1 MAQTI
6 TIANIKIDLKAS
18 GGEYTR
24 KELRDLQSILR
35 ESESPAD
42 KFHEK
47 MKLLDKTL
55 RDGSIS
61 AEQFAKAEE
70 ALAKKFGVLTYGMEQ
85 AANEAKKLAEAEKIA
100 SEATRKLADEEA
112 NLARMI
118 TASMTPTQ
126 KMRQDVQAL
135 DKAFTQGKIDVNAYN
150 QAIDHL
156 AKKHGLEAVYANSAA
171 EAERR
176 KSEADKLATKT
187 TKELAK
193 ASEEATRKAASLAAA
208 EQAAIA
214 KQQAAAMAANQ
225 QTMNSLKGLIGG
237 YIGLSAAIGGIRASV
252 KIAAEM
258 EQTKIAFGVM
268 MGSTADAK
276 KALEDFKKLDVQS
289 PINFAE
295 FAKAGK
301 TLLQF
306 GVGANQLTP
315 VLSQLSAISLGN
327 SEQFQSLSLAFGQV
341 QANGRLMGQEVL
353 QMVNAGFNPLQEIS
367 RTTGISMVELR
378 KRMEN
383 GAISAEMVADAFK
396 TATEAGG
403 RFYGMNQ
410 QLEQSLAGQFAKLEG
425 DIKASAIAIGTDL
438 MPMIKSAVDLM
449 RTLVVGTGSGPLGN
463 IIRDFSKGWGFLISS
478 VQGKAGEYL
487 DALSEMSRAEFDAA
501 ADAEHAAWM
510 KQQAMGKANEEAKK
524 LAEEAKQRAKEEKER
539 EAEYA
544 KQDRIISDI
553 KKQRDEY
560 DKLTMSVE
568 AYAEKQRKAAGYS
581 SQDLKIAENF
591 DRMIKQEQE
600 RKKTVEEI
608 AKIEQD
614 MLSPKQKALD
624 EMKRIQAMYD
634 QLTPEQQQGAPG
646 QALKAKQQEISMSF
660 AKGSMSEFAAN
671 IAPALKAGTVEAY
684 QFMLQQNAK
693 SREAAEMK
701 RIQEDLLTE
710 ARNTRRLAEQAP
722 QIRLARN

>member
-6 TIANIKIDLKAS
+6 NIANIKVGYDIEELKKN
-18 GGEYTR
+18 GQFTRGELSAITR
-24 KELRDLQSILR
+24 TIKAAETPFQ
-35 ESESPAD
+35 
-42 KFHEK
+42 K
-47 MKLLDKTL
+47 MAKDVALLD
-55 RDGSIS
+55 RAFAAGGIS
-61 AEQFAKAEE
+61 A
-70 ALAKKFGVLTYGMEQ
+70 T
-85 AANEAKKLAEAEKIA
+85 
-100 SEATRKLADEEA
+100 T
-112 NLARMI
+112 
-118 TASMTPTQ
+118 
-126 KMRQDVQAL
+126 
-135 DKAFTQGKIDVNAYN
+135 YN
-150 QAIDHL
+150 QAVDAL

-171 EAERR
+171 EAERI

-193 ASEEATRKAASLAAA
+193 ASEDATRKAASLAAA

-225 QTMNSLKGLIGG
+225 QTMNSIKGLIGG

-268 MGSTADAK
+268 MGSTQQAK
-276 KALEDFKKLDVQS
+276 KAMEDFKQLDIQS
-289 PINFAE
+289 PINFAD

-301 TLLQF
+301 TMLQF
-306 GVGANQLTP
+306 GVNANQLTP
-315 VLSQLSAISLGN
+315 TLSQLSAISLGN
-327 SEQFQSLSLAFGQV
+327 SEQFQSLALAFGQV

-367 RTTGISMVELR
+367 RTTGISMVEL
-378 KRMEN
+378 KKQMEA
-383 GAISAEMVADAFK
+383 GGISAEMVAKAFQ
-396 TATEAGG
+396 TATESGG
-403 RFYGMNQ
+403 RFNGMNE
-410 QLEQSLAGQFAKLEG
+410 QLEKSLAGQFAKLQS
-425 DIKASAIAIGTDL
+425 DIQAMAIQIGTSL
-438 MPMIKSAVDLM
+438 MPAVRELVDLLKTPIKIFGGM
-449 RTLVVGTGSGPLGN
+449 TSFYIEKLTNGMTALAY
-463 IIRDFSKGWGFLISS
+463 LA
-478 VQGKAGEYL
+478 QGKLGEYL
-487 DALSEMSRAEFDAA
+487 DILEERKRAEEDAV
-501 ADAEHAAWM
+501 ADSLRAEYER
-510 KQQAMGKANEEAKK
+510 QQAMGKTNEQAKK
-524 LAEEAKQRAKEEKER
+524 LAEDAKQRVKEEE
-539 EAEYA
+539 
-544 KQDRIISDI
+544 KQKTNDKIISDI
-553 KKQRDEY
+553 KQQRDEY

-591 DRMIKQEQE
+591 DKMIKQEQE

-634 QLTPEQQQGAPG
+634 QLTPAQQQGAQG

-660 AKGSMSEFAAN
+660 AKGSMSELAAN

-693 SREAAEMK
+693 SQEAAAMRLIQQQLLEESRKANEMNRNAP
-701 RIQEDLLTE
+701 RIQ
-710 ARNTRRLAEQAP
+710 
-722 QIRLARN
+722 LARN

>member
-6 TIANIKIDLKAS
+6 NIANIKVGYDIEELKKN
-18 GGEYTR
+18 GQFTRGELSAITR
-24 KELRDLQSILR
+24 TVKAAETPFQ
-35 ESESPAD
+35 
-42 KFHEK
+42 K
-47 MKLLDKTL
+47 MAKDIALLD
-55 RDGSIS
+55 RAFAAGGIS
-61 AEQFAKAEE
+61 A
-70 ALAKKFGVLTYGMEQ
+70 T
-85 AANEAKKLAEAEKIA
+85 
-100 SEATRKLADEEA
+100 T
-112 NLARMI
+112 
-118 TASMTPTQ
+118 
-126 KMRQDVQAL
+126 
-135 DKAFTQGKIDVNAYN
+135 YN
-150 QAIDHL
+150 QAVDAL
-156 AKKHGLEAVYANSAA
+156 AKKHGLEAIYANSAA
-171 EAERR
+171 EAERK

-252 KIAAEM
+252 KLAAEM

-289 PINFAE
+289 PINFAD

-301 TLLQF
+301 TMLQF
-306 GVGANQLTP
+306 GVSANQLTP

-367 RTTGISMVELR
+367 RTTGISMVEL
-378 KRMEN
+378 KKQMEA
-383 GAISAEMVADAFK
+383 GGISAEMVAKAFQ
-396 TATEAGG
+396 TATESGG

-425 DIKASAIAIGTDL
+425 DIQAMAIQIGTSL
-438 MPMIKSAVDLM
+438 MPAVRELVDLLKTPIKIFGGM
-449 RTLVVGTGSGPLGN
+449 TSFYIEKLTNGMTALAY
-463 IIRDFSKGWGFLISS
+463 LA
-478 VQGKAGEYL
+478 QGKLGEYL
-487 DALSEMSRAEFDAA
+487 DILEERKRAEEDAV
-501 ADAEHAAWM
+501 ADSLRAEYER
-510 KQQAMGKANEEAKK
+510 QQAMGKTDEQAKK

-544 KQDRIISDI
+544 KQDRIIADI
-553 KKQRDEY
+553 KQQRDEY
-560 DKLTMSVE
+560 DKLAMSAE
-568 AYAEKQRKAAGYS
+568 AYAEQKRKAAGYS
-581 SQDLKIAENF
+581 DQDLKIAENF

-634 QLTPEQQQGAPG
+634 QLSPEEQKGSKG

-660 AKGSMSEFAAN
+660 AKGSMSELAAN

-693 SREAAEMK
+693 SQEAAAMRLIQQQLLEESRKANEMNRNAP
-701 RIQEDLLTE
+701 RIQ
-710 ARNTRRLAEQAP
+710 
-722 QIRLARN
+722 LARN

>member
-1 MAQTI
+1 
-6 TIANIKIDLKAS
+6 
-18 GGEYTR
+18 
-24 KELRDLQSILR
+24 
-35 ESESPAD
+35 
-42 KFHEK
+42 
-47 MKLLDKTL
+47 
-55 RDGSIS
+55 
-61 AEQFAKAEE
+61 
-70 ALAKKFGVLTYGMEQ
+70 
-85 AANEAKKLAEAEKIA
+85 
-100 SEATRKLADEEA
+100 
-112 NLARMI
+112 
-118 TASMTPTQ
+118 
-126 KMRQDVQAL
+126 
-135 DKAFTQGKIDVNAYN
+135 
-150 QAIDHL
+150 
-156 AKKHGLEAVYANSAA
+156 
-171 EAERR
+171 
-176 KSEADKLATKT
+176 
-187 TKELAK
+187 
-193 ASEEATRKAASLAAA
+193 
-208 EQAAIA
+208 
-214 KQQAAAMAANQ
+214 
-225 QTMNSLKGLIGG
+225 
-237 YIGLSAAIGGIRASV
+237 
-252 KIAAEM
+252 
-258 EQTKIAFGVM
+258 
-268 MGSTADAK
+268 
-276 KALEDFKKLDVQS
+276 
-289 PINFAE
+289 
-295 FAKAGK
+295 
-301 TLLQF
+301 
-306 GVGANQLTP
+306 
-315 VLSQLSAISLGN
+315 
-327 SEQFQSLSLAFGQV
+327 
-341 QANGRLMGQEVL
+341 
-353 QMVNAGFNPLQEIS
+353 
-367 RTTGISMVELR
+367 
-378 KRMEN
+378 
-383 GAISAEMVADAFK
+383 
-396 TATEAGG
+396 
-403 RFYGMNQ
+403 MNQ

-591 DRMIKQEQE
+591 DKMIKQEQE

-624 EMKRIQAMYD
+624 EMKRIQSMYD
-634 QLTPEQQQGAPG
+634 QLTPEQQQGAQG

>member
-6 TIANIKIDLKAS
+6 NIANIKVGYDIEELKKN
-18 GGEYTR
+18 GQFTRGELSAITR
-24 KELRDLQSILR
+24 TVKSAETPFQ
-35 ESESPAD
+35 
-42 KFHEK
+42 K
-47 MKLLDKTL
+47 MAKDVALLD
-55 RDGSIS
+55 RAFAAGGIS
-61 AEQFAKAEE
+61 A
-70 ALAKKFGVLTYGMEQ
+70 T
-85 AANEAKKLAEAEKIA
+85 
-100 SEATRKLADEEA
+100 T
-112 NLARMI
+112 
-118 TASMTPTQ
+118 
-126 KMRQDVQAL
+126 
-135 DKAFTQGKIDVNAYN
+135 YN
-150 QAIDHL
+150 QAVDAL

-176 KSEADKLATKT
+176 KSEADKVATKT

-193 ASEEATRKAASLAAA
+193 ASEEATRKSASLAAA

-276 KALEDFKKLDVQS
+276 KALEDFKKLDIQS
-289 PINFAE
+289 PINFAD

-301 TLLQF
+301 TMLQF
-306 GVGANQLTP
+306 GVNANQLTP

-327 SEQFQSLSLAFGQV
+327 SEQFQSLALAFGQV

-367 RTTGISMVELR
+367 RTTGISMVEL
-378 KRMEN
+378 KKQMEA
-383 GAISAEMVADAFK
+383 GGISAEMVAKAFQ

-410 QLEQSLAGQFAKLEG
+410 QLEQSLAGQLAKLQS
-425 DIKASAIAIGTDL
+425 DIQAMAIQIGTSL
-438 MPMIKSAVDLM
+438 MPAVRELVDLLKTPIKIFGGM
-449 RTLVVGTGSGPLGN
+449 TSFYIEKLTNGMTALAY
-463 IIRDFSKGWGFLISS
+463 LA
-478 VQGKAGEYL
+478 QGKLGEYL
-487 DALSEMSRAEFDAA
+487 DILEERKRAEEDAV
-501 ADAEHAAWM
+501 ADSLRAEYER
-510 KQQAMGKANEEAKK
+510 QQAMGKTNEQAKK
-524 LAEEAKQRAKEEKER
+524 LAEDAKQRVKEEE
-539 EAEYA
+539 
-544 KQDRIISDI
+544 KQKTNDKIISDI
-553 KKQRDEY
+553 KQQRDEY
-560 DKLTMSVE
+560 DKLTMSAE
-568 AYAEKQRKAAGYS
+568 AYAEQKRKAAGYS
-581 SQDLKIAENF
+581 DQDLKIAENF
-591 DRMIKQEQE
+591 DKMIKQEQE

-624 EMKRIQAMYD
+624 EMKRIQSMYD
-634 QLTPEQQQGAPG
+634 QLTPEQQQGAQG

-693 SREAAEMK
+693 SQEAAAMRLIQQSILEESRK
-701 RIQEDLLTE
+701 ANEFNRNAPRIQ
-710 ARNTRRLAEQAP
+710 
-722 QIRLARN
+722 LARN

>member
-6 TIANIKIDLKAS
+6 NIANIKVGYDIEELKKN
-18 GGEYTR
+18 GQFTRGELSAITR
-24 KELRDLQSILR
+24 TVKAAETPFQKMARDL
-35 ESESPAD
+35 A
-42 KFHEK
+42 
-47 MKLLDKTL
+47 LLDKAYASNGIT
-55 RDGSIS
+55 
-61 AEQFAKAEE
+61 AKAY
-70 ALAKKFGVLTYGMEQ
+70 AQ
-85 AANEAKKLAEAEKIA
+85 AV
-100 SEATRKLADEEA
+100 D
-112 NLARMI
+112 
-118 TASMTPTQ
+118 
-126 KMRQDVQAL
+126 
-135 DKAFTQGKIDVNAYN
+135 Y
-150 QAIDHL
+150 L
-156 AKKHGLEAVYANSAA
+156 AKKHGLEAISANLV
-171 EAERR
+171 
-176 KSEADKLATKT
+176 ADVEKRVTEVNKGATKSVN
-187 TKELAK
+187 ELAK
-193 ASEEATRKAASLAAA
+193 AYEDAARKSAQKAAA
-208 EQAAIA
+208 EQALLA
-214 KQQAAAMAANQ
+214 KRQAEAAAANQ
-225 QTMNSLKGLIGG
+225 QTMNSIKGLIGG

-306 GVGANQLTP
+306 GVSANQLTP

-367 RTTGISMVELR
+367 RTTGISMVEL
-378 KRMEN
+378 KKQMEA
-383 GAISAEMVADAFK
+383 GGISAEMVAKAFQ

-410 QLEQSLAGQFAKLEG
+410 QLEQSLSGQFAKLEG

-449 RTLVVGTGSGPLGN
+449 RTMFTGGGGGAKGPFGYNLEL
-463 IIRDFSKGWGFLISS
+463 FAKGWGFLIAYA
-478 VQGKAGEYL
+478 QGKSNEYL
-487 DALSEMSRAEFDAA
+487 QSLSEMSRAEFDAA

-510 KQQAMGKANEEAKK
+510 KQQAMGKTNEEAKK
-524 LAEEAKQRAKEEKER
+524 LAEEAKQRAKEEEAAKKAQ

-553 KKQRDEY
+553 KQQRDEY
-560 DKLTMSVE
+560 DKLTMSAE
-568 AYAEKQRKAAGYS
+568 AYAEQKRKAAGYS
-581 SQDLKIAENF
+581 DQDLKIAENF
-591 DRMIKQEQE
+591 DKMIKQEQE

-624 EMKRIQAMYD
+624 EMKRIQSMYD
-634 QLTPEQQQGAPG
+634 QLTPEQQQGAQG

-693 SREAAEMK
+693 SQEAAAMRLIQQQLLDESRKANEMNRNAP
-701 RIQEDLLTE
+701 RIQ
-710 ARNTRRLAEQAP
+710 
-722 QIRLARN
+722 LARN